1 MSDSLHTLFP
11 RLQAC
16 DEQAATQIF
25 NRFASR
31 LIALARTRLDVRFQ
45 AVVDA
50 EDVMQS
56 VWRSFFR
63 RQQAGEFHFDR
74 WDDVWSL
81 LVLMTVRKCAR
92 TANALQAARRDVNR
106 QVSAA
111 ANPEDDSASWQF
123 MDRQPLPEE
132 AAMLA
137 ELVAQLMDKLDE
149 RQRQILTMRLQGY
162 SIEEIS
168 DEVGRTERT
177 VIRILNHIREQLRP
191 APLSTSA
198 EAR

>member
-1 MSDSLHTLFP
+1 MSDSLQALFP
-11 RLQAC
+11 HLQAC
-16 DEQAATQIF
+16 DEQAAADIF

-31 LIALARTRLDVRFQ
+31 LIALARTRLDDRFR
-45 AVVDA
+45 AVVDP

-63 RQQAGEFHFDR
+63 RQQAGEFHFER

-92 TANALQAARRDVNR
+92 TANALRAARRDVNR
-106 QVSAA
+106 QISASG
-111 ANPEDDSASWQF
+111 NSEDASASWQF
-123 MDRQPLPEE
+123 MDRQPQPEE

-137 ELVAQLMDKLDE
+137 ELVAQLMEKLDE

-162 SIEEIS
+162 TIEEIS
-168 DEVGRTERT
+168 EEVGRTERT
-177 VIRILNHIREQLRP
+177 VIRILNHIREQLRS
-191 APLSTSA
+191 PLFSAST
-198 EAR
+198 EAH

>member
-1 MSDSLHTLFP
+1 
-11 RLQAC
+11 
-16 DEQAATQIF
+16 
-25 NRFASR
+25 
-31 LIALARTRLDVRFQ
+31 
-45 AVVDA
+45 
-50 EDVMQS
+50 
-56 VWRSFFR
+56 
-63 RQQAGEFHFDR
+63 
-74 WDDVWSL
+74 
-81 LVLMTVRKCAR
+81 
-92 TANALQAARRDVNR
+92 
-106 QVSAA
+106 
-111 ANPEDDSASWQF
+111 